1 LMQAHS
7 PPCSR
12 RGGRAIKK
20 MGPVPLI
27 GAAGVVC
34 STSRSHLIDS
44 REALLMNSVRYASI
58 YKEFSRHLQTT
69 PAAPANEASRDLLDG
84 RSHPSL
90 TKQWHS
96 LYFERKSFLP
106 SRERKALIWSH
117 VIDGA
122 EEFLIFRLTFQRVL
136 GKVHCDELCRGLAE
150 NDV

>member
-1 LMQAHS
+1 MRAHS
-7 PPCSR
+7 PPWSR

-58 YKEFSRHLQTT
+58 YKEASRHLQTT
-69 PAAPANEASRDLLDG
+69 PAAPADEASRHLLDG

-90 TKQWHS
+90 TKEGSSPEGSAFARRGKRTAIIHS
-96 LYFERKSFLP
+96 
-106 SRERKALIWSH
+106 
-117 VIDGA
+117 
-122 EEFLIFRLTFQRVL
+122 
-136 GKVHCDELCRGLAE
+136 
-150 NDV
+150 